1 MQRSLASSS
10 LSGLVRSRSLFTNPQ
25 IISRPQR
32 LFPLYNLAVP
42 SGRQAFSNSPPLCK
56 KKDKSKKSTPAAG
69 SEVTKSSNDAE
80 ASDDPLALSQL
91 QDDIAA
97 AVFRLKDDLSKL
109 RAGGRLN
116 TEAIESLRV
125 QLSKGSKDTV
135 KLGELAQVVPKGG
148 RMVTILAA
156 EEDVSRGSLLPI
168 FFPLKYN
175 ICRVQNSL
183 LVFFPLTLTCVN
195 SISNLSV
202 RQLSRPIFP

>member
-10 LSGLVRSRSLFTNPQ
+10 LSGLVRSRFLSTNSR
-25 IISRPQR
+25 IISRPQP
-32 LFPLYNLAVP
+32 LLLLYNLAVP
-42 SGRQAFSNSPPLCK
+42 SGRHAFSSSPPLYK
-56 KKDKSKKSTPAAG
+56 KKDKSKKGTPAAE
-69 SEVTKSSNDAE
+69 SEVTKSSNGVK
-80 ASDDPLALSQL
+80 ASDDPFALSQL

-125 QLSKGSKDTV
+125 QLSKGGKDTV

-156 EEDVSRGSLLPI
+156 EEDVSLLPL
-168 FFPLKYN
+168 FLEYN
-175 ICRVQNSL
+175 IRCAHN
-183 LVFFPLTLTCVN
+183 FFLPLILTCVIAYQTDQFG
-195 SISNLSV
+195 SHLVQSFLESSA
-202 RQLSRPIFP
+202 RCS